1 MAGKKGFLLVLSGP
15 SGVGKG
21 TVCNALL
28 KDYPKLKYS
37 ISVTT
42 REKRPQEQDGI
53 NYYFKSPEEFEGM
66 IQAGGLLEYANVHG
80 NFYGTPKDFVLE
92 QIENGET
99 VILEIDVQG
108 ALQVKQNHPEAVF
121 VFLIPPDME
130 ELRRRIVTRGTET
143 QDVIEL
149 RMRNALNEISYI
161 HRYDYI
167 VINNDVQEAAEEVY
181 TIIRA
186 ERMRVVNNP
195 NIEDEL
201 R

>member
-1 MAGKKGFLLVLSGP
+1 MAAKKGFLLVVSGP

-21 TVCNALL
+21 TVCTSLL
-28 KDYPKLKYS
+28 ESYPQLKYS

-42 REKRPQEQDGI
+42 RKKRPQEQDGVS
-53 NYYFKSPEEFEGM
+53 YYFKSPAEFETM
-66 IQAGGLLEYANVHG
+66 IREGGLLEYANVHG

-149 RMRNALNEISYI
+149 RMKNALNEISYI
-161 HRYDYI
+161 HKYDYI
-167 VINNDVQEAAEEVY
+167 VINNNVQEAAEQVY

-195 NIEDEL
+195 NIEDSL

>member
-1 MAGKKGFLLVLSGP
+1 MAAKKGFLLVVSGP

-21 TVCNALL
+21 TVCDALL
-28 KDYPKLKYS
+28 KSYPQLKYS

-42 REKRPQEQDGI
+42 RTKRPQEEDGV
-53 NYYFKSPEEFEGM
+53 NYYFKTQEAFETM
-66 IQAGGLLEYANVHG
+66 IHEGGLLEYARVHG
-80 NFYGTPKDFVLE
+80 NFYGTPKDFVL
-92 QIENGET
+92 QHIEKGET

-161 HRYDYI
+161 HKYDYI
-167 VINNDVQEAAEEVY
+167 VINNDVEDAAEQIY

-186 ERMRVVNNP
+186 ERMRVINNP
-195 NIEDEL
+195 NIEDSL